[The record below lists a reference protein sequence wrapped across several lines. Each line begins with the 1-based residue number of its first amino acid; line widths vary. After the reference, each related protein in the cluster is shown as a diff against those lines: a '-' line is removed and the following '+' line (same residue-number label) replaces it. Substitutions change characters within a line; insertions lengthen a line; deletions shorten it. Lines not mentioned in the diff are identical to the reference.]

1 MENNIVKENYLEI
14 IKNREII
21 QTIEPNVLP
30 MVVEDRSTLM
40 PLIITDYPMIEIKT
54 DNSSLKENKKGN
66 LSIRLLKFL
75 VKFLAKTIRFSY
87 ISISNI
93 IVLAATAVVI
103 VTSIAVITKNAV
115 NAYYN
120 IEQPDDSTYSVFEIR
135 DK

>member
-120 IEQPDDSTYSVFEIR
+120 IEQPDDSTYSVFEMR

>member
-40 PLIITDYPMIEIKT
+40 PVIITDYPMIEIKT

>member
-40 PLIITDYPMIEIKT
+40 PVIITDYPMIEIKT

-75 VKFLAKTIRFSY
+75 VKFLAKTVRFSY
-87 ISISNI
+87 IAISNI

-103 VTSIAVITKNAV
+103 VTSISWITKNTI
-115 NAYYN
+115 N
-120 IEQPDDSTYSVFEIR
+120 T
-135 DK
+135 

>member
-21 QTIEPNVLP
+21 QTVEPNVLP

-40 PLIITDYPMIEIKT
+40 PVIITDYPMIEIKT

-75 VKFLAKTIRFSY
+75 VKFLAKTVRFSY
-87 ISISNI
+87 IAISNI

>member
-21 QTIEPNVLP
+21 QTVEPNVLP

-40 PLIITDYPMIEIKT
+40 PVIITDYPMIEIKT

-75 VKFLAKTIRFSY
+75 AKFFAKTVRFSY
-87 ISISNI
+87 IAISNI
-93 IVLAATAVVI
+93 IVFAATAVVI
-103 VTSIAVITKNAV
+103 VASIAVITKNAV

>member
-40 PLIITDYPMIEIKT
+40 PVIITDYPMIEIKT

-75 VKFLAKTIRFSY
+75 VKFLAKTVRFSY
-87 ISISNI
+87 IAISNI